1 MAVDKSRRNFIIAS
15 SSLLAAG
22 CSSIDRLI
30 FEPEQQSLSEV
41 VVIGGGLAGLT
52 AALELKKRG
61 ISYTLFEASSRLGG
75 RVLTKRELNSRGEFV
90 STDLGLS
97 SIWDSDT
104 PLFELLKEFKIPMT
118 SFSEKSSGKS
128 SEKSSERVELRPKEG
143 FTRLIEALQ
152 NRVAGVPEGR
162 FLKISAQVQ
171 SISLETNKLSV
182 SYLKGQ
188 LFETRKCS
196 RVIVAVPP
204 SKLKSIFTPMQSPFA
219 REVVGFSESIKMEVD
234 SREGIFWKNIPHIEG
249 GRSLRGVTQIIP
261 HRDFFHFS
269 QGPIEIAVVGDYTS
283 QKFFGRGAGAVESAQ
298 DAVRRLI

>member
-1 MAVDKSRRNFIIAS
+1 MALESRTVDKSRRNFIIAS

-41 VVIGGGLAGLT
+41 VIIGGGLAGLT

-61 ISYTLFEASSRLGG
+61 ISYTLFEASPRLGG
-75 RVLTKRELNSRGEFV
+75 RALTKREVSSRGELV

-97 SIWDSDT
+97 TVLSSEA
-104 PLFELLKEFKIPMT
+104 PLFELLKEFKVPM
-118 SFSEKSSGKS
+118 SVVSAGQSEY
-128 SEKSSERVELRPKEG
+128 RPKEG

-162 FLKISAQVQ
+162 FLKVSAQVQ
-171 SISLETNKLSV
+171 SISLEKDRFSL
-182 SYLKGQ
+182 SYLRGA

-196 RVIVAVPP
+196 RVILAVPP
-204 SKLKSIFTPMQSPFA
+204 SQVKRLLADLQIPFS
-219 REVVGFSESIKMEVD
+219 REMISFSESIKMETD
-234 SREGIFWKNIPHIEG
+234 SREGAFWKRIPFIEG

-261 HRDFFHFS
+261 NRESFYLSRGNLEFS
-269 QGPIEIAVVGDYTS
+269 VIGDYTS
-283 QKFFGRGAGAVESAQ
+283 QKYFGRGAGAVESAQ
-298 DAVRRLI
+298 EAVRRMT